1 MKKDVLKEIQIDPKN
16 FESIND
22 LQNLCHKLA
31 KKKGWWVKPR
41 EDGTCL
47 MNIVSEIAEANEALR
62 ETDIETGALKQST
75 KIPDFYEVEEELAD
89 TIIRILDFAG
99 KHEFRIGEAMK
110 AKLEFNQTRSYRHG
124 KKY

>member
-1 MKKDVLKEIQIDPKN
+1 MKKEI
-16 FESIND
+16 EAINT
-22 LQNLCHKLA
+22 LQETCHSNA
-31 KKKGWWVKPR
+31 KSKGWWDKPR

-47 MNIVSEIAEANEALR
+47 MNITCEIAEANEALR
-62 ETDIETGALKQST
+62 QTNPETGKMKQSI
-75 KIPDFYEVEEELAD
+75 KIPGFLEVEEELAD

-99 KHEFRIGEAMK
+99 YHRFRIAEAIK